1 MTLQGSTLSSPMW
14 TTTTPAVGAHPPR
27 RRIAP
32 MLIRLYCLLHQALC
46 PPGIDALRPF
56 RGTRNRYAVAQRQQ
70 TSRVVRVDA
79 RVGIGGPE
87 GVAQH
92 LLYLLPLLDV
102 QRPEAWVGRGPR
114 GERGPYNPA
123 GQVLIKHAGEQ
134 LEERLELFPRPL
146 DGAGALGGELAELVT
161 GGRHSR
167 HQQFLLGS
175 VMVLDSTDRHLG
187 LGRDVAYGRRIGT
200 VRGDEFHDG
209 VENAFNRSSL

>member
-1 MTLQGSTLSSPMW
+1 MW
-14 TTTTPAVGAHPPR
+14 TATTPAVGTYPPR

-46 PPGIDALRPF
+46 PPGIDALRTF

-70 TSRVVRVDA
+70 TGRVVGVDA
-79 RVGIGGPE
+79 RVGIGGAE

-102 QRPEAWVGRGPR
+102 QRPEAWVGRGPGR
-114 GERGPYNPA
+114 KRGPYGPA

-134 LEERLELFPRPL
+134 LEERLELFPRLL
-146 DGAGALGGELAELVT
+146 DGTGALDGELAELVT

-175 VMVLDSTDRHLG
+175 VMVLDSTTDTSASAATLRTVVVSG
-187 LGRDVAYGRRIGT
+187 PYVATSFTTASRM
-200 VRGDEFHDG
+200 
-209 VENAFNRSSL
+209 RSTDPRCDME

>member
-1 MTLQGSTLSSPMW
+1 
-14 TTTTPAVGAHPPR
+14 
-27 RRIAP
+27 

-46 PPGIDALRPF
+46 PPGIDALRTF

-70 TSRVVRVDA
+70 TGRVVGVDA
-79 RVGIGGPE
+79 RVGIGGAE

-102 QRPEAWVGRGPR
+102 QRPEAWVGRGPGR
-114 GERGPYNPA
+114 KRGPYGPA

-134 LEERLELFPRPL
+134 LEERLELFPRLL
-146 DGAGALGGELAELVT
+146 DGTGALDGELAELVT

-175 VMVLDSTDRHLG
+175 VMVLDSTTDTSASAATLRTVVVSG
-187 LGRDVAYGRRIGT
+187 PYVATSFTTASRM
-200 VRGDEFHDG
+200 
-209 VENAFNRSSL
+209 RSTDPRCDME